1 MAASGA
7 LFSWWTVGFP
17 LAGAAVLAAPAMGLQ
32 VPIAAVGA
40 LLIGCTFASVHHAET
55 LAHRLGALFGSLVLA
70 IAISVI
76 EAGLIVSMMLGGDQP
91 ELARD
96 SIFSALLIALNG
108 ILGVCLLLGGGRH
121 YEQNFR
127 VSASNAFLAVLVPL
141 AMLTM
146 VLPSYTVS
154 APGPVFTRAQLIFVA
169 AVSFVLYVLF
179 LYVQLVRHRSD
190 FVADHEV
197 IPNTP
202 RPTGRASLLALALL
216 LVALVSVVLLAKL
229 LSPVLESSVAAAG
242 LPKALVGLAIA
253 LLVLMPEGL
262 TAIKAA
268 RQNRL
273 QTALNLTL
281 GSVLACVGLTIP
293 AVAITALL
301 TNQSL
306 HLGLSEPMVV
316 LLFTTFLTLSF
327 TLNTGRSTVL
337 EGFVHLAIFA
347 AFVLFTM
354 LP

>member
-17 LAGAAVLAAPAMGLQ
+17 LAGGAVLAAPAMGVQ

-141 AMLTM
+141 AMLTL

-169 AVSFVLYVLF
+169 AVSFVLYGLF

-202 RPTGRASLLALALL
+202 RPSGRESLLALALL
-216 LVALVSVVLLAKL
+216 LVALVSVVLLAKQ
-229 LSPVLESSVAAAG
+229 LSPVLEASVAAAG

-306 HLGLSEPMVV
+306 HLGLNEPMVV

>member
-17 LAGAAVLAAPAMGLQ
+17 LAGGAVLAAPALGVQ

-141 AMLTM
+141 AMLTL

-169 AVSFVLYVLF
+169 AVSFVLYGLF

-202 RPTGRASLLALALL
+202 RPSDLASLLALALL
-216 LVALVSVVLLAKL
+216 LVALVSVVLLAKQ
-229 LSPVLESSVAAAG
+229 LSPVLEASVAAAG

-306 HLGLSEPMVV
+306 HLGLNEPMVV

>member
-17 LAGAAVLAAPAMGLQ
+17 LAGAAALAASLIGLQ
-32 VPIAAVGA
+32 VPIGAVVV
-40 LLIGCTFASVHHAET
+40 LLIGCTFSSVHHAET

-70 IAISVI
+70 LAISVI

-141 AMLTM
+141 SMLTM
-146 VLPSYTVS
+146 VLPSYTMS

-169 AVSFVLYVLF
+169 AVSFVLYMLF

-190 FVADHEV
+190 FIADHEV
-197 IPNTP
+197 VPDAP
-202 RPTGRASLLALALL
+202 RPTARDALIALALL
-216 LVALVSVVLLAKL
+216 VLL
-229 LSPVLESSVAAAG
+229 
-242 LPKALVGLAIA
+242 
-253 LLVLMPEGL
+253 PERI

-293 AVAITALL
+293 TVAITALI

-306 HLGLSEPMVV
+306 HLGLNEPMVV

-347 AFVLFTM
+347 TFILFTM

>member
-7 LFSWWTVGFP
+7 IFSWWTVGFP
-17 LAGAAVLAAPAMGLQ
+17 LIGTAALVASFAGVQL
-32 VPIAAVGA
+32 PIAAVVVV
-40 LLIGCTFASVHHAET
+40 LIGCTFSAVHHAET

-70 IAISVI
+70 LAISII
-76 EAGLIVSMMLGGDQP
+76 EAGLIVSMMLAGDQP
-91 ELARD
+91 ALARD
-96 SIFSALLIALNG
+96 SIYSALLIALNG

-146 VLPSYTVS
+146 VLPSFTVS

-169 AVSFVLYVLF
+169 AISFVLYVLF

-197 IPNTP
+197 VSNTP
-202 RPTGRASLLALALL
+202 RPGGRDSLLAAGLL
-216 LVALVSVVLLAKL
+216 LIALVSVVLLAKV
-229 LSPVLESSVAAAG
+229 LSPVLEASVEAAG
-242 LPKALVGLAIA
+242 LPKALVGVAIA

-268 RQNRL
+268 SHNRL

-293 AVAITALL
+293 AVAITALI
-301 TNQSL
+301 TGQSL
-306 HLGLSEPMVV
+306 HLGLSESMTV
-316 LLFTTFLTLSF
+316 LLLTTFLTLSF

-337 EGFVHLAIFA
+337 EGIVHLAIFA
-347 AFVLFTM
+347 AFILFTM

>member
-17 LAGAAVLAAPAMGLQ
+17 RTGTAALAASLIGRQ
-32 VPIAAVGA
+32 VPIGSVVV
-40 LLIGCTFASVHHAET
+40 LLIGRTFSSVHHAGT

-70 IAISVI
+70 LAISVT

-121 YEQNFR
+121 CEQNFR

-141 AMLTM
+141 SILTM
-146 VLPSYTVS
+146 VLPSYTMS

-169 AVSFVLYVLF
+169 AVSFVLYMLF

-190 FVADHEV
+190 FIADHGV
-197 IPNTP
+197 VPDAP
-202 RPTGRASLLALALL
+202 RPTARDALIALALL
-216 LVALVSVVLLAKL
+216 VLL
-229 LSPVLESSVAAAG
+229 
-242 LPKALVGLAIA
+242 
-253 LLVLMPEGL
+253 PEGL

-281 GSVLACVGLTIP
+281 GFVLACVGLTIP
-293 AVAITALL
+293 AVAITALM

-306 HLGLSEPMVV
+306 HLGLNEPMVV

-347 AFVLFTM
+347 TFILFTM

>member
-17 LAGAAVLAAPAMGLQ
+17 LAGAAALAASLIGLQ
-32 VPIAAVGA
+32 VPIGAVVV
-40 LLIGCTFASVHHAET
+40 LLIGCTFSSVHHAET

-70 IAISVI
+70 LAISVI
-76 EAGLIVSMMLGGDQP
+76 DAGLIVSMMLGGDQP

-141 AMLTM
+141 SMLTM
-146 VLPSYTVS
+146 VLPSYTMS

-169 AVSFVLYVLF
+169 AVSFVLYMLF

-190 FVADHEV
+190 FITDHEV
-197 IPNTP
+197 VPDAP
-202 RPTGRASLLALALL
+202 RPTARDALIALALL
-216 LVALVSVVLLAKL
+216 VLL
-229 LSPVLESSVAAAG
+229 
-242 LPKALVGLAIA
+242 
-253 LLVLMPEGL
+253 PERI

-281 GSVLACVGLTIP
+281 GSVLACVVLAIP
-293 AVAITALL
+293 AVAITALI

-306 HLGLSEPMVV
+306 HLGLNEPMVV

-347 AFVLFTM
+347 TFILFTM